1 MLRACTSICIS
12 CSIGDAACQVF
23 QGEHNKYELRRTA
36 AFAASGFFVLGPLSY
51 TILSTATALIP
62 GSGTV
67 VIAKRVLAISCAEP
81 IRLGVFLPTTILF
94 QGFDLETAVAKAYA
108 ETPHAVVKS
117 WLVFTGPL
125 FVGFRYLRPENRVPL
140 LSCVGACWN
149 TYLSYIANRRR

>member
-1 MLRACTSICIS
+1 MLRACTSI

-81 IRLGVFLPTTILF
+81 ISKHLQMQDANLFLHIRCCFWLPPSRTYPCSPCSSRRKGLSHGSLPNPRNEPMRHQLDVRFPLLAVLGVAASI
-94 QGFDLETAVAKAYA
+94 DAICAIDE
-108 ETPHAVVKS
+108 
-117 WLVFTGPL
+117 
-125 FVGFRYLRPENRVPL
+125 
-140 LSCVGACWN
+140 
-149 TYLSYIANRRR
+149 